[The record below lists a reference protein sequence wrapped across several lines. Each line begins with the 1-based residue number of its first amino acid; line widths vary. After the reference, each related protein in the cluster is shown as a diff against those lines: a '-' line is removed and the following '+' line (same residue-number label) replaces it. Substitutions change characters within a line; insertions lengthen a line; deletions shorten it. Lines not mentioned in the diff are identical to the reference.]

1 MLGGV
6 LVLLEG
12 LIVAPTMPSVGPLG
26 ESRLE
31 GLKAQ
36 WRSQAGRDPSSA
48 QLRELVSLE
57 LENDMLL
64 QEALKLQLHRKD
76 HTVIE
81 RLLRDLDFLGL
92 ADDLSDRDRFE
103 RALSLGLHLDDEVV
117 RQRLIFLMEQR
128 LLRTSPKLVI
138 TPESLA
144 MSFDSRREE
153 LRVSP
158 RIAFDQVYFSTND
171 SRIVRKRVEQIQ
183 HEGLSV
189 SEARLLGAPFI
200 TGSRTGEQSVSELG
214 QIFGSLFQEN
224 LEAALLESTPQ
235 VQGWYGPIRS
245 ALGFHY
251 LWVEAFEMG
260 KAAAYADAEPRLR
273 QELELKNREYAL
285 KRAKRALAD
294 QYRIRTDVA
303 E

>member
-1 MLGGV
+1 M
-6 LVLLEG
+6 LLEG

-48 QLRELVSLE
+48 ELRELVSLE

-76 HTVIE
+76 HTVSE

-128 LLRTSPKLVI
+128 LLSTSPKLAI
-138 TPESLA
+138 TPEALA
-144 MSFDSRREE
+144 MSFDARREE

-200 TGSRTGEQSVSELG
+200 TGSRTGEQFVSELG

-251 LWVEAFEMG
+251 LWVEAFETG

-273 QELELKNREYAL
+273 QELELKNRENAL

-294 QYRIRTDVA
+294 QYRIQTDVA